1 MIETRRAFEAEVLT
15 WKGVTSRPMMGCL
28 CYFYNRK
35 FIGFLVTN
43 GIVLMKL
50 SEKDRKEVKEKFGG
64 KPFEMAGQ
72 TGRLWV
78 TPLNRPKDVRSIMP
92 FVRKRY
98 EEVSSSPPRYNATR
112 GETQILPKSLA
123 ANDLAASSSRISRLL
138 LPGRKAQYMKLES

>member
-1 MIETRRAFEAEVLT
+1 MKYFDEEKMAGTRKTFEAEVMK
-15 WKGVTSRPMMGCL
+15 WKGVVSKPMMGCQ

-35 FIGFLVTN
+35 FICFLVTN

-50 SEKDRKEVKEKFGG
+50 SEKDQTILKEKFGG

-78 TPLNRPKDVRSIMP
+78 TPLKEPKDVRSVMP

-98 EEVSSSPPRYNATR
+98 KEVSSTH
-112 GETQILPKSLA
+112 GGK
-123 ANDLAASSSRISRLL
+123 
-138 LPGRKAQYMKLES
+138 

>member
-1 MIETRRAFEAEVLT
+1 MKYYDEEKMAEIRKTLEAEVLT

-43 GIVLMKL
+43 GIVVMKL
-50 SEKDRKEVKEKFGG
+50 SEKDQMDLKKKFGG

-78 TPLNRPKDVRSIMP
+78 TPLKGARVVRSVMP
-92 FVRKRY
+92 FCK
-98 EEVSSSPPRYNATR
+98 E
-112 GETQILPKSLA
+112 
-123 ANDLAASSSRISRLL
+123 
-138 LPGRKAQYMKLES
+138 

>member
-1 MIETRRAFEAEVLT
+1 MIDIQKAFEAEVLK
-15 WKGVTSRPMMGCL
+15 WKGVSSRPMMGCL

-35 FIGFLVTN
+35 FIGFLVTD

-50 SEKDRKEVKEKFGG
+50 SEKDQTSLKEKFGG

-78 TPLNRPKDVRSIMP
+78 TPLKGPRDVRSVMP

-98 EEVSSSPPRYNATR
+98 EDVSSN
-112 GETQILPKSLA
+112 LA
-123 ANDLAASSSRISRLL
+123 
-138 LPGRKAQYMKLES
+138 KT

>member
-1 MIETRRAFEAEVLT
+1 MIEIQKAFEAEVLK
-15 WKGVTSRPMMGCL
+15 WKGVSSRPMMGCL

-35 FIGFLVTN
+35 FIGFLVTD

-50 SEKDRKEVKEKFGG
+50 SEKDQTSLKEKFGG

-78 TPLNRPKDVRSIMP
+78 TPLKGPKDVRPVMP

-98 EEVSSSPPRYNATR
+98 EEASSTPAKGITGLTSLGRSEEHTS
-112 GETQILPKSLA
+112 ELQSLA
-123 ANDLAASSSRISRLL
+123 YLVCRLL
-138 LPGRKAQYMKLES
+138 LEKKK